1 MAPSVRVL
9 GISGSLRAASR
20 NTAALRWLG
29 EHAPQGVSL
38 EIADISDFPLYDW
51 DVEQGGLPA
60 PVQRVVAQV
69 QAADAVLFATP
80 EYNYS
85 VTGPLK
91 NAIDWLSRPPQS
103 LWGKPVAMFGVAGR
117 SGSMRSQLHL
127 REIVLHEE
135 VQLVLRPE
143 VLISIG
149 DAFDGSEFVGERAK
163 EQLLRLL
170 DALRAQVLHSDVSR
184 HRVLVVGRDPSTMRR
199 ALRLLEEVKLDAV
212 GALDDTDAVAQI
224 ESGGFDAVLI
234 GGGVEE
240 GSRMMLKEVAMSS
253 PDHLPCVD
261 VSDHRLIASA
271 ALEAVHG

>member
-1 MAPSVRVL
+1 MAPHVGIL

-20 NTAALRWLG
+20 NTAALRWLAT
-29 EHAPQGVSL
+29 HAPAGVDL

-51 DVEQGGLPA
+51 DLEQEGLPA
-60 PVQRVVAQV
+60 SVQRVVSQV

-135 VQLVLRPE
+135 VRLVMRPE

-149 DAFDGSEFVGERAK
+149 DAFDGSEFVGERAQ

-170 DALRAQVLHSDVSR
+170 DALRAQVLHSDVKR
-184 HRVLVVGRDPSTMRR
+184 HRVLVIGRDAAQIRR
-199 ALRLLEEVKLDAV
+199 ALRLLGEVKLDAV
-212 GALDDTDAVAQI
+212 GALDDSEAVAQI
-224 ESGGFDAVLI
+224 ESGGFHAVLVA
-234 GGGVEE
+234 GDVDDAT
-240 GSRMMLKEVAMSS
+240 RAMLDEVAMSS
-253 PDHLPCVD
+253 PDHLPCVHFVD
-261 VSDHRLIASA
+261 TKVVARV
-271 ALEAVHG
+271 ALDAIHG

>member
-1 MAPSVRVL
+1 M
-9 GISGSLRAASR
+9 
-20 NTAALRWLG
+20 RWLS
-29 EHAPQGVSL
+29 EHAPPGVSL
-38 EIADISDFPLYDW
+38 EIADISDFPLYNW
-51 DVEQGGLPA
+51 DLEQQGLPE

-91 NAIDWLSRPPQS
+91 NAIDWLSRPPQA

-127 REIVLHEE
+127 REIVFHEE

-149 DAFDGSEFVGERAK
+149 DAFDGSEFVGERAQ

-170 DALRAQVLHSDVSR
+170 DALRAQVLHSDVKR
-184 HRVLVVGRDPSTMRR
+184 HRVLVVGRDPARMRR

-212 GALDDTDAVAQI
+212 GALDDADAVAQI
-224 ESGGFDAVLI
+224 ETGGFDAVLI
-234 GGGVEE
+234 GGGVEDA
-240 GSRMMLKEVAMSS
+240 SRAMLKEVAMSS

-261 VSDHRLIASA
+261 VAGHRLIASA